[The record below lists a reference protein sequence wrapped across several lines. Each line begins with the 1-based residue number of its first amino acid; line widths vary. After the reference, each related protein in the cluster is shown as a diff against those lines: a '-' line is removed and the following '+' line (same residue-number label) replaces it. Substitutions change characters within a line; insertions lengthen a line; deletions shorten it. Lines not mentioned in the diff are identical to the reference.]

1 MPPALGVWSPTRWTT
16 REVPIGPF
24 YSHFFVMSKR
34 QPFILIQEK
43 QYVLAKELLASIPSF
58 HLECASLGL
67 FWEARDLVPF
77 FESAGLCL
85 WPVRLLAIQ

>member
-1 MPPALGVWSPTRWTT
+1 
-16 REVPIGPF
+16 
-24 YSHFFVMSKR
+24 MSKR

-43 QYVLAKELLASIPSF
+43 QYVLVKELLASIPSF